1 MTGPLL
7 GHGQYLDKNGMF
19 RPIEDQTSIRLDN
32 LEAES
37 RRTTDALATLNDILL
52 TEGRILDILVN
63 TLADLEKGEKK

>member
-1 MTGPLL
+1 M
-7 GHGQYLDKNGMF
+7 DK
-19 RPIEDQTSIRLDN
+19 TSIRIDSRRLDK

-37 RRTTDALATLNDILL
+37 RRMTESLATLNDILL